1 MYNIRYNSL
10 KLLALYLGDYRKQIY
25 LREISR
31 LANLPLK
38 TTQNL
43 LSELGKNKVL
53 TSIVRG
59 KNKYFE
65 LNLANIETKLLLL
78 QTEIWRTELFLEK
91 YPLFKTFLKELKTNN
106 FAVIFGSFAKFKA
119 DKESDLDI
127 LVFSKDKYKM
137 PYHLLSCKAH
147 QIILSENN
155 FNKAVGNKEALITEI
170 ANNHI
175 ILNNH
180 SFYVNIMWEHYGK

>member
-43 LSELGKNKVL
+43 VAELEKSKIL
-53 TSIVRG
+53 KSMVRG

-91 YPLFKTFLKELKTNN
+91 YPLFKTFLKELKTSSLI
-106 FAVIFGSFAKFKA
+106 VVFGSFAKFKA

-127 LVFSKDKYKM
+127 LVVSKKKDKM
-137 PYHLLSCKAH
+137 PYHLLPYKNH